1 MAIVELTPK
10 SDLNPFLWSNGTLR
24 PEVRTALIK
33 TAADFKQFVGIPFE
47 VEDIVIT
54 GSQVSYFYNKYSD
67 LDLHLIVDYAN
78 IDCDTELEE
87 LFDTKRLLYN
97 AKTNIKIRGIDVELY
112 VEDKKL
118 PAKGASWSLKDNQWK
133 VEPNPAEFIEI
144 DTTEIDKMYR
154 VWRKII
160 LFIIRSNDAVSAK
173 KLLDLLRKYRKL
185 GLKQTGEYGVANLVY
200 KTLRNAKVVEKL
212 VNYLDQTHDQD
223 LSI

>member
-1 MAIVELTPK
+1 MEILELTPK
-10 SDLNPFLWSNGTLR
+10 SDLNPLLWQNGTLR
-24 PEVRTALIK
+24 PEVRAALIK
-33 TAADFKQFVGIPFE
+33 TAADFKQFVEIPFE

-54 GSQVSYFYNKYSD
+54 GSQASYFYNKHSD
-67 LDLHLIVDYAN
+67 LDLHLIVDYAK
-78 IDCDTELEE
+78 IKCDTELEE

-97 AKTNIKIRGIDVELY
+97 TKTNIKIRGIDVELY

-118 PAKGASWSLKDNQWK
+118 PAKGASWSLKDNQWIK
-133 VEPNPAEFIEI
+133 EPNPAESIEI
-144 DTTEIDKMYR
+144 DTAEIDRMYR

-160 LFIIRSNDAVSAK
+160 LFIIRSKDVESAK

-212 VNYLDQTHDQD
+212 VNFLDQAHDQD

>member
-10 SDLNPFLWSNGTLR
+10 SDLNPLLWSNGTLR
-24 PEVRTALIK
+24 PEVRTALMK
-33 TAADFKQFVGIPFE
+33 TAADFKQFVEIPFE

-54 GSQVSYFYNKYSD
+54 GSQASYFYNKHSD
-67 LDLHLIVDYAN
+67 LDLHLIVDYSN

-97 AKTNIKIRGIDVELY
+97 TKTNIKIRGIDVELY

-118 PAKGASWSLKDNQWK
+118 PAKGASWSLKDNQWIT
-133 VEPNPAEFIEI
+133 EPNPAESIEI
-144 DTTEIDKMYR
+144 DAAEIDRMYR

-160 LFIIRSNDAVSAK
+160 LFVIRSNDVKTSK

-200 KTLRNAKVVEKL
+200 KTLRNEKVLEKL
-212 VNYLDQTHDQD
+212 SNFLEQARDQD

>member
-10 SDLNPFLWSNGTLR
+10 SNLNPLLWSNGFLR
-24 PEVRTALIK
+24 PEVRRALIK
-33 TAADFKQFVGIPFE
+33 TAVDFKQFVGIPFE

-54 GSQVSYFYNKYSD
+54 GSQASYFYNKYSD
-67 LDLHLIVDYAN
+67 LDLHLIVDYSD

-97 AKTNIKIRGIDVELY
+97 TKTNIKIRGIDVELY
-112 VEDKKL
+112 VENKQL
-118 PAKGASWSLKDNQWK
+118 PAKGASWSLKDNQWII
-133 VEPNPAEFIEI
+133 EPNPAESIEI
-144 DTTEIDKMYR
+144 DTTEIDRMYR

-160 LFIIRSNDAVSAK
+160 LFIIRSKDVDSAK

-200 KTLRNAKVVEKL
+200 KTLRNEKVLEKL
-212 VNYLDQTHDQD
+212 SNFLEQARDQD

>member
-1 MAIVELTPK
+1 MAIVELKPQ
-10 SDLNPFLWSNGTLR
+10 SDLNPLLWSNGTLR
-24 PEVRTALIK
+24 PEVRSALIK
-33 TAADFKQFVGIPFE
+33 TAADFRQFVEIPFDI
-47 VEDIVIT
+47 EDLVVT

-67 LDLHLIVDYAN
+67 LDLHLIVDYSK

-97 AKTNIKIRGIDVELY
+97 KKTNIKIRGIDVELY
-112 VEDKKL
+112 VENKQL
-118 PAKGASWSLKDNQWK
+118 PAKGASWSLKDNQWIT
-133 VEPNPAEFIEI
+133 EPTPAESIKI
-144 DTTEIDKMYR
+144 DTTEVNRMYR

-160 LFIIRSNDAVSAK
+160 LFIIRSNDVESAK

-200 KTLRNAKVVEKL
+200 KTLRNAKVLEKL
-212 VNYLDQTHDQD
+212 SDFLEQAHDQD

>member
-10 SDLNPFLWSNGTLR
+10 SNLNPLLWSNGALR
-24 PEVRTALIK
+24 PEVRSALIK

-54 GSQVSYFYNKYSD
+54 GSQASYFYNKHSD
-67 LDLHLIVDYAN
+67 LDLHLIVDYTN

-97 AKTNIKIRGIDVELY
+97 TKTNIKIRGIDVELY
-112 VEDKKL
+112 VENKKM
-118 PAKGASWSLKDNQWK
+118 PATGASWSLKDNQWK
-133 VEPNPAEFIEI
+133 VEPNPAESIEI
-144 DTTEIDKMYR
+144 DTAEINKMYR

-160 LFIIRSNDAVSAK
+160 LFIIRSNDVKTAK

-200 KTLRNAKVVEKL
+200 KTLRNEKILEKL
-212 VNYLDQTHDQD
+212 SNFLEQAHDRD